1 MNFIF
6 CKKQACGGP
15 TEWTGGR
22 SSPGLDCFEDGFA
35 CVLEGA
41 SDVVDWCDSC
51 NSSSDNSNKKDEY
64 ISSSCE
70 FFFLFCQIYIEC
82 VKKHL
87 CFCITVL
94 TARLAGKLSRP
105 ICLSIL
111 SCENISIKNTLFGE
125 NISINDRICIC
136 IGMYDFHGR

>member
-1 MNFIF
+1 M
-6 CKKQACGGP
+6 
-15 TEWTGGR
+15 
-22 SSPGLDCFEDGFA
+22 
-35 CVLEGA
+35 LEGA

-70 FFFLFCQIYIEC
+70 FLFLFCQIYIEY
-82 VKKHL
+82 VKIHF

-94 TARLAGKLSRP
+94 AARLAGKLSRP

-125 NISINDRICIC
+125 NISINDPIQYAFVFECMIFTEDKINNEACSHDKKLVERMERSFCLANTC
-136 IGMYDFHGR
+136 